1 MSTETST
8 STSTPESPPTSRSEM
23 NESPSGIGKSASGL
37 GTVTVVSPENAGAA
51 AYAAGAAAS
60 ARTRKSAGGV
70 RGARIARKHPAC
82 LVGERCRPFPFV
94 ARALT
99 FEMSVPHPILVVE
112 DDDDVRDAMVQVLEA
127 EGYDAIP
134 ASDGEDALGRLEAG
148 LAPCLILLDLM
159 MPRMDGWQFI
169 E

>member
-1 MSTETST
+1 
-8 STSTPESPPTSRSEM
+8 
-23 NESPSGIGKSASGL
+23 
-37 GTVTVVSPENAGAA
+37 
-51 AYAAGAAAS
+51 
-60 ARTRKSAGGV
+60 
-70 RGARIARKHPAC
+70 
-82 LVGERCRPFPFV
+82 
-94 ARALT
+94 LT

-169 E
+169 ERQRRRDSTVPIIVVSAYGSHEQARAEGVVAYMRKPVDIDALLAAVGRHCVKP